1 VARIIYW
8 AGRLRPG
15 GEAEH
20 AAFLAFLRS
29 PEGHDLLARYGL
41 QRYTLARQGERIAV
55 RFATASP
62 PRAIGF
68 LRNPRA
74 WPEAWELDPE
84 ARGSLM
90 ARGLGPEDGEIEF
103 DWSRP
108 ADAPVEVAAD
118 D

>member
-1 VARIIYW
+1 VSYW

-29 PEGHDLLARYGL
+29 PEGNDLLIRYGV
-41 QRYTLARQGERIAV
+41 QSYTLARQGERIAV
-55 RFATASP
+55 RFAAGSP
-62 PRAIGF
+62 PRVIAF
-68 LRNPRA
+68 LRHPRA
-74 WPEAWELDPE
+74 WPAVWELDPE
-84 ARGSLM
+84 ARGELA
-90 ARGLGPEDGEIEF
+90 ARGLGPEDGEIQF

-108 ADAPVEVAAD
+108 ADALVEVAAD